1 MTTSTTT
8 PKEILYEKKVVV
20 KNHYISNIAEEF
32 IAMQVGL
39 EWVFYTVISIL
50 KELDVPKGDK
60 DEEKELTVV
69 NHRTCLFQIRKYNE
83 AREELFELTASHNYD
98 T

>member
-8 PKEILYEKKVVV
+8 SKEILYEKKVVV
-20 KNHYISNIAEEF
+20 KNYYISNIAEF
-32 IAMQVGL
+32 MAMQVGL

-69 NHRTCLFQIRKYNE
+69 NHRSCLFK
-83 AREELFELTASHNYD
+83 
-98 T
+98 